1 MLLATNPN
9 PLAFTSGVPT
19 NNKNELD
26 GLNLVLIFQH
36 HNNLAPLNTIQHDC
50 LTAQTSG
57 IPRTTTAAREEGQ
70 DRGCFGKTV
79 CLCVHICISGQ
90 DKKNWNWAGCCRVGS
105 GVLAELYSINPL
117 GIFPVIHE
125 YLGRTIAS
133 TIWPPFTLF
142 PPLFEI

>member
-1 MLLATNPN
+1 MNCTERPEGKKIFDEALLLATNPN

-57 IPRTTTAAREEGQ
+57 IPRATTAAREEGQ
-70 DRGCFGKTV
+70 DRGCFGKT
-79 CLCVHICISGQ
+79 LCVCVCTF
-90 DKKNWNWAGCCRVGS
+90 A
-105 GVLAELYSINPL
+105 Y
-117 GIFPVIHE
+117 
-125 YLGRTIAS
+125 
-133 TIWPPFTLF
+133 
-142 PPLFEI
+142 